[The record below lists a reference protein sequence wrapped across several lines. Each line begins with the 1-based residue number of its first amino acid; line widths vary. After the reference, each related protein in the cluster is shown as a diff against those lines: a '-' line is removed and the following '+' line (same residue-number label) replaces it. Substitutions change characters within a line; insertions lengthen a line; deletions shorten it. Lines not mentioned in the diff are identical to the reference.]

1 MMKSEPSIIRTA
13 LSGKL
18 RLELVYRE
26 YSESGLRVQVSTGE
40 LADSAL
46 ENFDNGA
53 KLPVLI
59 EL

>member
-1 MMKSEPSIIRTA
+1 MTSEPSILRTA

-26 YSESGLRVQVSTGE
+26 YSAPGLRDQGRTGE
-40 LADSAL
+40 LPGSAP
-46 ENFDNGA
+46 EKSGDGA
-53 KLPVLI
+53 KLPAPV